1 LAEIQNPNQ
10 QGGGGGMDS
19 RSLIGFFIAFVVMM
33 VAFEVFA
40 PKKPQAPAE
49 HPQQKTET
57 AAGTTPASPSGSPES
72 ATTNAATPA
81 RQGKAPAKAAAP
93 AENAIEAAG
102 PETTVVENEL
112 YRITFSNRGGD
123 VTSWVLKKYTGE
135 DGKPLDLVNQ
145 AAAAKFGLPLSL
157 YTYDAGLREK
167 LNSALY
173 VPSGTGTM
181 TAPGTLS
188 FTYSAGGLTVHK
200 TYHFESGYVI
210 QADISVTQN
219 GAPVTALLAWP
230 SGFGDQSTAPQYA
243 NSSFDESLNG
253 KTDEVAAKKVVGGA
267 TLQGP
272 IDYAGPA
279 DLYFAAIFIPQN
291 PGDSSVVTLN
301 NELAIP
307 KDPQHPVKGETES
320 VPVLGAAVGEN
331 GGVLHTAVFVGPKV
345 TDLLAS
351 IHTANGGDLSHV
363 VDYGWWTWIA
373 KPMLLVLRFFVN
385 HGVNNWGWSILILT
399 FILNI
404 AMLPTR
410 FMMMKTSLRMQRL
423 QPQMDAIKA
432 KYAKYKATDPR
443 RQEMNKEIFDLQRA
457 NGVNMFGG
465 CLPMLLQY
473 PLLIGFYEMLEKAIE
488 LRHAHWLWMSDLS
501 TPDPTRILPIFV
513 IVSMFLSQFFTPSP
527 GMDQKQQRMMA
538 FMMPVFFG
546 FIMWNLGSGVC
557 LYWAGSN
564 LIGVGQQMIINRTSM
579 GREMRAIAAK
589 RAAKKAG
596 KTINARR

>member
-1 LAEIQNPNQ
+1 
-10 QGGGGGMDS
+10 MDS
-19 RSLIGFFIAFVVMM
+19 KSLFGFFIAFVLMM
-33 VAFEVFA
+33 VAFELFA
-40 PKKPQAPAE
+40 PKKPQTPAE
-49 HPQQKTET
+49 HSQQKSQTAESSTPAPATPATANSSGRAET
-57 AAGTTPASPSGSPES
+57 AAV
-72 ATTNAATPA
+72 AATH
-81 RQGKAPAKAAAP
+81 GKARVKAPPPVA
-93 AENAIEAAG
+93 NTVEAAG
-102 PETTVVENEL
+102 LEQTVVENEL

-123 VTSWVLKKYTGE
+123 VTSWVLKKYTN
-135 DGKPLDLVNQ
+135 DQGKPLDLVNHE
-145 AAAAKFGLPLSL
+145 AAAKFGLPLSL
-157 YTYDAGLREK
+157 FAYNPDLQDK

-173 VPSGTGTM
+173 LPSATGTIK
-181 TAPGTLS
+181 APGTLS
-188 FTYSAGGLTVHK
+188 FTYSADGLTVRK
-200 TYHFESGYVI
+200 TFHFASGYLI
-210 QADISVTQN
+210 HADVSVMRD

-230 SGFGDQSTAPQYA
+230 AGLGDQVSVPQYA
-243 NSSFDESLNG
+243 TGSFDQSING
-253 KTDEVAAKKVVGGA
+253 KTDQTAAKKVVGGA

-272 IDYAGPA
+272 FDYAGVA

-291 PGDSSVVTLN
+291 PADTSVVTLN
-301 NELAIP
+301 NALDVP
-307 KDPQHPVKGETES
+307 KNPEHPVAGETEKM
-320 VPVLGAAVGEN
+320 PVVGAAVGES
-331 GGVLHTAVFVGPKV
+331 GGVLHAAVFVGPKV

-351 IHTANGGDLSHV
+351 IHTASGGNLADV
-363 VDYGWWTWIA
+363 VSFGWWTWIA
-373 KPMLLVLRFFVN
+373 KPMLLVLRFIVN
-385 HGVNNWGWSILILT
+385 HGVGNWGWAILILT
-399 FILNI
+399 FILTI

-410 FMMMKTSLRMQRL
+410 FMMMKSSLKMQRL
-423 QPQMDAIKA
+423 QPQMDSIKA

-457 NGVNMFGG
+457 NGVNMFGS

-488 LRHAHWLWMSDLS
+488 LRHAHWLWLPDLS
-501 TPDPTRILPIFV
+501 APDPTRILPIFV

-564 LIGVGQQMIINRTSM
+564 LIGVAQQMIINRTGM